1 MKGDNM
7 FIVIGIVFI
16 ILYALIVFY
25 IGWSGWT
32 WIKPAVSRRFRL
44 VYIIAL
50 VFLASSLILS
60 RVVAGSTLLS
70 VIGSYWL
77 ALFSLLIMLL
87 PLVHLTVWIT
97 KLTRLPRHSVQKW
110 SGIVTLV
117 LLIVLLGYGSFNA
130 FSPAVQSYDIHID
143 KEGPA
148 NGELNIV
155 MASDMHF
162 GYLSGKSHAERMVKE
177 INNLKPDIVL
187 IPGDIVDDDIVPYIN
202 KGIGDILSG
211 IKAPLGV
218 FASLGNHDR
227 FDGEMEELIGLLE
240 ESGIQVLYDE
250 TLELGGWLTLVGR
263 KDYSDKKRAELADLT
278 VNIDRSRPVFMLE
291 HQPVGLD
298 IAKEQ
303 GIDLMVSGHT
313 HHGQIAPGNLLTA
326 RLFENDFG
334 YLQKGQLHS
343 IVSSGYGFW
352 GPPIRIGSRSEIV
365 SIHVRFAN
373 SP

>member
-1 MKGDNM
+1 M
-7 FIVIGIVFI
+7 FIVIGLVFI

-32 WIKPAVSRRFRL
+32 WIKPRISRRFRL

-77 ALFSLLIMLL
+77 ALFSLLLMLL

-187 IPGDIVDDDIVPYIN
+187 LPGDIVDDDIVPYIN

-211 IKAPLGV
+211 IQAPLGV

-227 FDGEMEELIGLLE
+227 FDGEIDELIGLLE

-250 TLELGGWLTLVGR
+250 TFELGGWLTLVGR

-278 VNIDRSRPVFMLE
+278 EGVDLSKPVFMLE

-313 HHGQIAPGNLLTA
+313 HHGQIAPGHLLTA